1 MGTLGIYK
9 RVSTDEQSL
18 TGISLNNQEVRGKEL
33 AYKLGYDFKVYADE
47 GVSGSLSIDKRPG
60 LKSLIDD
67 IADKKIDA
75 IFVLDL
81 DRLSR
86 GDIIQITIIKN
97 ILKEN
102 KVKLYD
108 VNNEINLNDINQ
120 EFLTDIR
127 SLINNYET
135 KKTSQRIKS
144 VLTQN
149 IVEGKVGGGPLLP
162 FGYKKGEHNI
172 LVVNEDEAEV
182 VKLIFKLSLE
192 GMGTKVIAN
201 YLNER
206 NIPTKRT
213 SSKKGYLKV
222 RGIEVNSFKWRD
234 SVVYRV
240 LTNTLYK
247 GERKYNDKIYPCPI
261 IIEPNIYDLTQEKLK
276 QKNHFKDTRNKYT
289 YLLKGLIYCSRCK
302 GRYYGHKRENGR
314 DNAYICISKRY
325 GETCGNMG
333 INIDYLNELV
343 LKNILSLEK
352 QVDVFFDLIRKN
364 YFMKSKLDRIEKLK
378 KVIKETDNSATN
390 LLNTVELSG
399 MDPQLF
405 RKRFETL
412 QSKKQKL
419 EKELDLGN
427 KNLGIL
433 KEEKSVKEFIF
444 NSIKEYKK
452 YTDEKD
458 IVLFIRNFIDKIYIQ
473 WDDDELT
480 HFIAI
485 NYKLNMLNDYQLSK
499 ELLVNRT
506 KIDKNKKRITKILN
520 ENIVIN
526 NNNIDRNLDIR
537 VTRVKIV

>member
-201 YLNER
+201 YLNE
-206 NIPTKRT
+206 
-213 SSKKGYLKV
+213 
-222 RGIEVNSFKWRD
+222 
-234 SVVYRV
+234 
-240 LTNTLYK
+240 
-247 GERKYNDKIYPCPI
+247 
-261 IIEPNIYDLTQEKLK
+261 
-276 QKNHFKDTRNKYT
+276 
-289 YLLKGLIYCSRCK
+289 
-302 GRYYGHKRENGR
+302 
-314 DNAYICISKRY
+314 
-325 GETCGNMG
+325 
-333 INIDYLNELV
+333 
-343 LKNILSLEK
+343 
-352 QVDVFFDLIRKN
+352 
-364 YFMKSKLDRIEKLK
+364 
-378 KVIKETDNSATN
+378 
-390 LLNTVELSG
+390 
-399 MDPQLF
+399 
-405 RKRFETL
+405 
-412 QSKKQKL
+412 
-419 EKELDLGN
+419 
-427 KNLGIL
+427 
-433 KEEKSVKEFIF
+433 KEE
-444 NSIKEYKK
+444 
-452 YTDEKD
+452 
-458 IVLFIRNFIDKIYIQ
+458 L
-473 WDDDELT
+473 
-480 HFIAI
+480 
-485 NYKLNMLNDYQLSK
+485 
-499 ELLVNRT
+499 
-506 KIDKNKKRITKILN
+506 
-520 ENIVIN
+520 
-526 NNNIDRNLDIR
+526 
-537 VTRVKIV
+537 